1 MKEGFDSFICRD
13 RERYKIFLEP
23 NLSPLQIGGLGE
35 ERVFIANKFPPLKD
49 QNTFHIT
56 HHFQAKTFEPR

>member
-13 RERYKIFLEP
+13 WERYKIFLEP

-35 ERVFIANKFPPLKD
+35 ERVFIA
-49 QNTFHIT
+49 
-56 HHFQAKTFEPR
+56 